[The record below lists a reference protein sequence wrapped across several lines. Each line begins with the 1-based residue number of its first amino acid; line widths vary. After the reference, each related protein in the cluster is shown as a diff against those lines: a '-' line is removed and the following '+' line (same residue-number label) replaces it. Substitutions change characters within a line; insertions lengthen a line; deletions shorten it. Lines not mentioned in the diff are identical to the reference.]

1 MSGNAQA
8 VFAALVASMGAFLFG
23 LDIGYIAPILECA
36 SFKRDVVHIE
46 AWQRIP
52 DATVGFIVGVFSIGC
67 ILTTLPPVSGYF
79 LDAWGRRSS
88 IMLGSGV
95 FLVGCAIQALAACV
109 TTMLLGRL
117 IAGLSIGLLSSV
129 VALYQSELAPT
140 SMRGALTSLYQL
152 MITFGILVAAFVD
165 HMLVTRDGGWRWA
178 IWLQALPAGSLLV
191 VMPFL
196 PRSPRW
202 LVQKGRREEALE
214 ALRTVRTEA
223 EAQEE
228 LQQIVES
235 CERALA
241 LGEPRWPELFEGRV
255 GRLLAIGV
263 ALQLLQQLVGMN
275 AFMYFGPRIYASLG
289 LNVNLYQTIT
299 NAVNFAST
307 FPALFLA
314 DRFGRRVLLVSSALG
329 MTVACVAMAVLGQ
342 AFPAPGTSG
351 AHVPRSWAAGQ
362 AIVAMIFLFVL
373 NFAYGW
379 GPMVWVYN
387 SEIFPLRHRSWCVAA
402 TACANWVG
410 NYAIAQL
417 TPVLLGGLGFG
428 TFYVFA
434 MFTLLALA
442 LALWLPETK
451 GVMLEHID
459 EIFDQKFKLSAPGSK
474 AQVEP
479 TRYGAASSSTPE
491 DVQGLVQGASAC
503 GAGASSSEVRSAEQ
517 AAASLGLARPAAR
530 A

>member
-1 MSGNAQA
+1 MGSNAWASFVA
-8 VFAALVASMGAFLFG
+8 VFSALGAFLFG

-36 SFKRDVVHIE
+36 SFKRDVAHLHD
-46 AWQRIP
+46 WSDPHSKIP
-52 DATVGFIVGVFSIGC
+52 SGTVGFIVGIFSLGC
-67 ILTTLPPVSGYF
+67 IATSMPFVSSYF
-79 LDAWGRRSS
+79 LDTWGRRAS
-88 IMLGSGV
+88 ILIGTTV
-95 FLVGCAIQALAACV
+95 FLVGCVIQARALSISMMLVGRVV
-109 TTMLLGRL
+109 TGG
-117 IAGLSIGLLSSV
+117 AIGLLSSV
-129 VALYQSELAPT
+129 VPLYQAEMAPP

-152 MITFGILVAAFVD
+152 MITAGIFAAAFVD
-165 HMLVTRDGGWRWA
+165 SVLVGKDGGWRVA
-178 IWLQALPAGSLLV
+178 IWLQVVPAGIIFVS
-191 VMPFL
+191 MPFL

-202 LVQKGRREEALE
+202 LVQQGRLKEAEQTLHRIRASSEAEQEMREIQAECEEAKG
-214 ALRTVRTEA
+214 
-223 EAQEE
+223 
-228 LQQIVES
+228 
-235 CERALA
+235 
-241 LGEPRWPELFEGRV
+241 LGDPLWSEVFTGRV
-255 GRLLAIGV
+255 GRLV
-263 ALQLLQQLVGMN
+263 ALGALLQLLQQLVGMN

-503 GAGASSSEVRSAEQ
+503 GAGASSSEAD
-517 AAASLGLARPAAR
+517 APGHL
-530 A
+530 